1 MARAPTKVNAICRP
15 IRLPDLSSLFK
26 LKNKV
31 MKNMNLRSVCTFA
44 IVIAISFLNSAFA
57 ADRIPQPVLEFVG
70 YLNNQPVYRLDMKNP
85 EKIKLVLTIRD
96 TDGMILHEEL
106 LEGEKISRKYCFL
119 REEIG
124 NQELIVEVTRSERDA
139 VVGTI
144 RMDRRKMK

>member
-1 MARAPTKVNAICRP
+1 
-15 IRLPDLSSLFK
+15 
-26 LKNKV
+26 
-31 MKNMNLRSVCTFA
+31 MKTMNLRSVCTFA

-70 YLNNQPVYRLDMKNP
+70 YLNNQPVYKLDMKNP